1 MRSLLLLPCL
11 LATSCALFKK
21 GEKTDA
27 AKPGFTIFEA
37 PAEYRNKA
45 NMLVQSDGSPAPSQ
59 AQAQGDPTAAPLLPG
74 NSKPGKPLPGGDTP
88 GYRMPDPLNSMP
100 EDKDFRGSG
109 QKTATNPGVTIT
121 PPKQ

>member
-1 MRSLLLLPCL
+1 MRALLLLPCL
-11 LATSCALFKK
+11 LATSCSLFKK
-21 GEKTDA
+21 GEETTA
-27 AKPGFTIFEA
+27 AKPGFTVFEA

-45 NMLVQSDGSPAPSQ
+45 NMLVQNDGSPAP
-59 AQAQGDPTAAPLLPG
+59 AQGQGHGDPAAPMLPG
-74 NSKPGKPLPGGDTP
+74 NAKPGNKPLPGADT